1 MKKSDVPQDDDFSQN
16 GKYKEVTYA
25 VSEKGNSEPVL
36 SRGWRPKNDAL
47 RYVWETINAQAK
59 AIGKKVIQG
68 ELSPIA
74 YYMEKNIMDLKLLAQ
89 YMGLPRK
96 TVKRHLHPKGFEKL
110 NHKVRRQ
117 YADLF
122 NISFDDLTDVE
133 KLKDEIKSYE
143 N

>member
-25 VSEKGNSEPVL
+25 VGAEGNFEPVL
-36 SRGWRPKNDAL
+36 SRGWQPKNDAL
-47 RYVWETINAQAK
+47 KFVWEIVNAQAE
-59 AIGKKVIQG
+59 ASGKKVIQG
-68 ELSPIA
+68 KLSPIA
-74 YYMEKNIMDLKLLAQ
+74 YYMEKNIMDLKLLAK
-89 YMGLPRK
+89 YMGLSKK

-110 NHKVRRQ
+110 EHKVRRQ

-122 NISFDDLTDVE
+122 NISYDDLADVQ
-133 KLKDEIKSYE
+133 KIKAEIKSHE

>member
-25 VSEKGNSEPVL
+25 VGAKGNFEPVL
-36 SRGWRPKNDAL
+36 SRGWQPKNDAL
-47 RYVWETINAQAK
+47 KYVREIINEQAE

-89 YMGLPRK
+89 SMGLSKK
-96 TVKRHLHPKGFEKL
+96 TVKGHLHPKGFEKL
-110 NHKVRRQ
+110 DHKVRRQ

-122 NISFDDLTDVE
+122 NIAFDDLADVE
-133 KLKDEIKSYE
+133 KIKDEIKSHE